1 LPNKNAPRRE
11 SFGQGEIKMCILGV
25 LFMQNEE
32 ISANKILRLLPRT
45 QSPERL
51 NLFLIELEEKGKIKI
66 LQKDNI
72 RIGQKAYLI
81 TQSGK
86 GLQLS
91 KT

>member
-1 LPNKNAPRRE
+1 
-11 SFGQGEIKMCILGV
+11 
-25 LFMQNEE
+25 MQNEE